1 MNGLYNSHFREELI
15 TTAVVAGILFSG
27 SFILGSH
34 SLSKNAPTSPSS
46 SQVLGAET
54 YSEEEVQKLLDELT
68 KTPVA
73 TPKPQR
79 GISPITQTAP
89 LPTQTPLASGSAS
102 RSATTAPTYS
112 NTVIEQP
119 YGNGGEYDNLDYRLT
134 IVNPRLIVSASR
146 TFKVDVIL
154 ANKRIASGLKNR
166 LSATIIKEGE
176 VIAESAPFSLSESA
190 TAYPGEQVSFTATMS
205 LISGTDVARLKYLPL
220 VSGVADTLHDL

>member
-34 SLSKNAPTSPSS
+34 SLSKNASTSPDS
-46 SQVLGAET
+46 SQVLGAKT
-54 YSEEEVQKLLDELT
+54 YSEEEVQKLLAELT
-68 KTPVA
+68 KTSVA
-73 TPKPQR
+73 TPKPQK

-89 LPTQTPLASGSAS
+89 LQPIQTPLASGSAS
-102 RSATTAPTYS
+102 RSAAPTYS
-112 NTVIEQP
+112 NTIIEQP

-134 IVNPRLIVSASR
+134 IVNPRLVVSASR

-154 ANKRIASGLKNR
+154 ANKRIVSGLKNR